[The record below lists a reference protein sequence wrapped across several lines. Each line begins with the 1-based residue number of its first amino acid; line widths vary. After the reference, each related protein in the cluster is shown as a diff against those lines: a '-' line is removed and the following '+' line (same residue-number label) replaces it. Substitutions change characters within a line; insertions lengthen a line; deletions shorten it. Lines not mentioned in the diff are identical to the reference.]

1 MTQPLTNKVLLLDV
15 DGLDPRLTS
24 KFLKEGKL
32 PHIKEFVD
40 RGAQKEDLKLICTP
54 HHSGRL
60 WLPALCLSPTGSPA
74 SGVRIQFIWTP
85 LATTSTAVS
94 AMQNLCGTLLQKLA

>member
-1 MTQPLTNKVLLLDV
+1 MTQPLTNKVLLLGV

-40 RGAQKEDLKLICTP
+40 RGAQKEDLKLICKWAA
-54 HHSGRL
+54 SA
-60 WLPALCLSPTGSPA
+60 LPCD
-74 SGVRIQFIWTP
+74 
-85 LATTSTAVS
+85 LAH
-94 AMQNLCGTLLQKLA
+94 MCQKPCFEVC